1 MSDRIGVMNFGRIE
15 DIGTPAEVYE
25 EPSTGF
31 VAGFVGVS
39 NVLEGAPAE
48 AITGSPH
55 AFTIR
60 PEKISMAEPGDNVPE
75 GRSTVTGHVREVVY
89 LGASTR
95 YIVALDPGGEL
106 VVTQQN
112 LATFSMEALHVQGR
126 AVRLVWD
133 AQLNRLVEASSSGGG
148 RADGNEGG
156 GG

>member
-1 MSDRIGVMNFGRIE
+1 
-15 DIGTPAEVYE
+15 
-25 EPSTGF
+25 

-55 AFTIR
+55 PFTIR
-60 PEKISMAEPGDNVPE
+60 PEKIAMVEPGDPVPE

-112 LATFSMEALHVQGR
+112 LSTSSMEALHVQGK
-126 AVRLVWD
+126 AVRLRWD
-133 AQLNRLVEASSSGGG
+133 SQLNRPVEASASDRG

-156 GG
+156 GE